1 MIFPRHEPLLHATH
15 CGTSENSPQRAIS
28 PTLSAP
34 LTLAEANMAGPGVN
48 LATTKDGEAYNKLQ
62 RPPQHYLTSTAP
74 PLPPT
79 VARSA
84 AASPVPPFKRKRDS
98 AYPTPSQKRSRVEQ
112 EKGQGPNSLL
122 VAAGRE
128 RVRDAASGMQIML
141 PGVDDEGH
149 SSDGSTCDAIAYLR
163 DVRQVT

>member
-1 MIFPRHEPLLHATH
+1 
-15 CGTSENSPQRAIS
+15 
-28 PTLSAP
+28 
-34 LTLAEANMAGPGVN
+34 MAGPGVN

-62 RPPQHYLTSTAP
+62 RPPQHYLASTAP
-74 PLPPT
+74 PRP
-79 VARSA
+79 A
-84 AASPVPPFKRKRDS
+84 AASPVPPFKRKSDS

-128 RVRDAASGMQIML
+128 RVRDAASGMQVML